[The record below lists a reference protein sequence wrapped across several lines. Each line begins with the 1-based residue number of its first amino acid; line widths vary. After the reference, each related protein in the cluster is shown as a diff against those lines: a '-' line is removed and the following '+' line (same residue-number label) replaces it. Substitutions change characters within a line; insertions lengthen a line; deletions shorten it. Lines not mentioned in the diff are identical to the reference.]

1 MKHASHLI
9 IVSLS
14 LMLSTPLVT
23 KPPIKSID
31 EEGNMTYSDKPVQNT
46 VPATVMPIQPAL
58 SEKEAQEQREKIEK
72 QADSAEADRKKA
84 EARHQ
89 AKQEDKQKKAASPE
103 AVIIKEDDNGSYYP
117 IYDNPPMIRPPVRPR
132 PPGFKPDLP
141 IYPPGERPPTSRPP
155 SVVLMSTTQ

>member
-1 MKHASHLI
+1 MELKHASHLI

-72 QADSAEADRKKA
+72 QADSAEADRKKL
-84 EARHQ
+84 RL
-89 AKQEDKQKKAASPE
+89 
-103 AVIIKEDDNGSYYP
+103 G
-117 IYDNPPMIRPPVRPR
+117 IRPNRR
-132 PPGFKPDLP
+132 
-141 IYPPGERPPTSRPP
+141 TSRKKQPRQQQ
-155 SVVLMSTTQ
+155 SLSRKTIMEVITQFTTIHR